1 MLPRIN
7 FNFLGLFDCLRFLE
21 NAVCIFYESITA
33 YWNKIKK
40 TLNCFLFD
48 DEEYLARVV
57 LFFDIKFLTCTE
69 EDFLTDDD
77 WRHESNDFSQCKQ
90 IKNYPQI

>member
-1 MLPRIN
+1 M
-7 FNFLGLFDCLRFLE
+7 
-21 NAVCIFYESITA
+21 
-33 YWNKIKK
+33 
-40 TLNCFLFD
+40 FD